1 MTNPVSSDTL
11 KAFQWK
17 GKRLAM
23 KFEGGWSTSSYKR
36 ACTGREA
43 PEGYH
48 LFHYKDKG
56 TKDIAHML
64 DLEDYG
70 VTKKWV
76 IITEISKE
84 VENNA
89 IARLDA
95 YAKQYVPQS
104 RRTGVAGG
112 SSAGG
117 GSSGRS

>member
-1 MTNPVSSDTL
+1 M
-11 KAFQWK
+11 
-17 GKRLAM
+17 
-23 KFEGGWSTSSYKR
+23 ETSLMSESGVNAR
-36 ACTGREA
+36 DVEESVTQA

-48 LFHYKDKG
+48 LFRYKDKD

-89 IARLDA
+89 IARLNA
-95 YAKQYVPQS
+95 YAKQYVP
-104 RRTGVAGG
+104 RRTGAAGG
-112 SSAGG
+112 SSGGG